1 MDGNVIFTWPDG
13 RRYEGEYN
21 NDKKDGYEIFEL
33 ADGKK
38 YKVQWQNGKQN
49 GEVEFYN
56 DQNHSWRKYLIRNGK
71 RIILKSGLKIEPLT

>member
-1 MDGNVIFTWPDG
+1 MGDWKNNKMDGNGIFTWPDG

-49 GEVEFYN
+49 GEVVFIMIKTIVGENTLFEME
-56 DQNHSWRKYLIRNGK
+56 KELNG
-71 RIILKSGLKIEPLT
+71 

>member
-13 RRYEGEYN
+13 RRYEGESN

-56 DQNHSWRKYLIRNGK
+56 DQNHSWTKYLIWNGK
-71 RIILKSGLKIEPLT
+71 RIKWLEESTWQS